1 MPAAVGVAELSA
13 AGPAPLRSPPGVA
26 LKKNPSFPLPPCL
39 GFDLLI
45 IWSRRKEGMD
55 NKCAGFRKEASA
67 RIKGSHGGGSLNPLK
82 TSFYYSGFLS
92 LL

>member
-13 AGPAPLRSPPGVA
+13 AGPAPLRSPRVA
-26 LKKNPSFPLPPCL
+26 LKGAHHLPPCL

-55 NKCAGFRKEASA
+55 INTLRFERKRALAS
-67 RIKGSHGGGSLNPLK
+67 KGLVLGVA
-82 TSFYYSGFLS
+82 
-92 LL
+92 